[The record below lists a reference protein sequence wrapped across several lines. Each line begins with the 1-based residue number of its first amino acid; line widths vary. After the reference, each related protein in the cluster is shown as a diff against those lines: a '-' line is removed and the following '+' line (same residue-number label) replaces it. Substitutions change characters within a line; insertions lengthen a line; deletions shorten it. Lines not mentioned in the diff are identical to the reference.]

1 MEKVIVHQI
10 PGAWGLASVSPFCL
24 KLETYLKMADIPYES
39 VVDAAPFNG
48 PKKKLPWIEHRGN
61 KMGDSGFII
70 EYLNSEFN
78 CDLDISLTPTQKA
91 LAHSL
96 RRLLEENLYWV
107 IVYERWMVESNWRK
121 YRDIVLGGIPQPLRV
136 ILAPVIRR
144 NVKRQL
150 MGHGLGKHSL
160 QEVRA
165 IGIKDMIALA
175 DVLEEKPFFMGE
187 TPTEIDAI
195 AYSLLANILSVPIES
210 PVKNAGLSH
219 TNLVD
224 FVARMASM
232 YFK

>member
-1 MEKVIVHQI
+1 M
-10 PGAWGLASVSPFCL
+10 
-24 KLETYLKMADIPYES
+24 
-39 VVDAAPFNG
+39 
-48 PKKKLPWIEHRGN
+48 
-61 KMGDSGFII
+61 
-70 EYLNSEFN
+70 
-78 CDLDISLTPTQKA
+78 
-91 LAHSL
+91 
-96 RRLLEENLYWV
+96 
-107 IVYERWMVESNWRK
+107 VYERWMVESNWRK
-121 YRDIVLGGIPQPLRV
+121 FRDIVLGGIPQPLRV

-210 PVKNAGLSH
+210 PVKNAGLSR

>member
-61 KMGDSGFII
+61 KIGDSGFII

-107 IVYERWMVESNWRK
+107 MVYERWMVESNWRK
-121 YRDIVLGGIPQPLRV
+121 FRDIVLGGIPQPLRV

-175 DVLEEKPFFMGE
+175 DVLEGKPFFMGE

>member
-1 MEKVIVHQI
+1 MEKVVVYQI

-24 KLETYLKMADIPYES
+24 KLETYLKMANIPYVT
-39 VVDAAPFNG
+39 VVDATPFNG

-61 KMGDSGFII
+61 KIGDSGFII

-78 CDLDISLTPTQKA
+78 CDLDISLTPSQKA

-107 IVYERWMVESNWRK
+107 MVYERWMVESNWQK
-121 YRDIVLGGIPQPLRV
+121 FRDIVLAGIPKPLRFF
-136 ILAPVIRR
+136 LAPIVRR

-150 MGHGLGKHSL
+150 MGHGIGKHSS
-160 QEVRA
+160 QEIHA
-165 IGIKDMIALA
+165 IGIKDIIALA
-175 DVLEEKPFFMGE
+175 DLLGEKPFFMGE

-195 AYSLLANILSVPIES
+195 AYSLLANILTVPIES
-210 PVKNAGLSH
+210 PVKDAGLNH
-219 TNLVD
+219 ANLAD
-224 FVARMASM
+224 FVGTMNSM